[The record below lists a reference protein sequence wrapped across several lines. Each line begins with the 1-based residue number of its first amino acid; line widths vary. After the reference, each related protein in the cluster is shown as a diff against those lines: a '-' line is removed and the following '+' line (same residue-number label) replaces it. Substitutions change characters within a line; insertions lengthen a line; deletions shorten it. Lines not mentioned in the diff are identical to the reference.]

1 MESKNDIIY
10 AAVAQGDEDDTKF
23 IMEGKEEHVIAQI
36 TSPDGTPPR
45 FIKRPRPSKTWTQRG
60 VVTRA
65 QYKKDYGPEEVK
77 SFTMVLICV
86 KETEDPKRRAS
97 LLRAL
102 GITDDKK

>member
-1 MESKNDIIY
+1 MESQNDIIY
-10 AAVAQGDEDDTKF
+10 AAVAQGDGDETKF
-23 IMEGKEEHVIAQI
+23 MMEGKGEHVIAQI

-45 FIKRPRPSKTWTQRG
+45 FIKRPPPSKTWTQRG

-86 KETEDPKRRAS
+86 KETENPERRAS
-97 LLRAL
+97 LLKAL
-102 GITDDKK
+102 GITEDKE